1 MRAEIEAVT
10 LGLKTVDDLLP
21 DDRHIIIATDSQ
33 SLLRKLE
40 TGLSLREWWSNKRIT
55 WVYCPGHSDITV
67 NEKADRLA
75 GDGSNCTSRIVL
87 AASDFIKL
95 LRHQITEDEENKPKA
110 GVAELER
117 MARLGL
123 RRGWLRRSS
132 DVVLLG
138 GWPASWP
145 AARCPGGRW
154 PTSATWE
161 VRRRFGAG
169 SSPPVPTTR
178 LLHWSK

>member
-21 DDRHIIIATDSQ
+21 GDRHIIIATDSQ

-55 WVYCPGHSDITV
+55 WVYCPGHSGITV

-95 LRHQITEDEENKPKA
+95 LRHQITEDENKPKA

-132 DVVLLG
+132 RRGAAGRLACQLACGTVSRRTLADVVYMG
-138 GWPASWP
+138 GAEAVWSRLFGSRPADEA
-145 AARCPGGRW
+145 AAR
-154 PTSATWE
+154 E
-161 VRRRFGAG
+161 
-169 SSPPVPTTR
+169 
-178 LLHWSK
+178 